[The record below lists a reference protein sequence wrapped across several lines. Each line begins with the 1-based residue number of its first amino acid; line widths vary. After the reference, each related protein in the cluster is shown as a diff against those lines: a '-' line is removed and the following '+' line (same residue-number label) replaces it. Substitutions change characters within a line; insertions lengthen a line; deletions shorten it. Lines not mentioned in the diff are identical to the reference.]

1 VIETPVRRR
10 PVEKTPVAVRGFIAR
25 SLVSLSLAGFALI
38 APLGDTLAQAFPDHP
53 IALIVPWAPGG
64 TTDRHLRMLAEI
76 VGRDLGQPMVV
87 LNQPGASGTLGP
99 GNMALNAKPD
109 GYTLAQFPSGML
121 RLPHMQKTAW
131 HPIDDFTFIIGVS
144 GYTLGFTVRSDSP
157 YRMFN
162 DFIEAARREPGRINY
177 GSPGIGTT
185 SQVLVESIARNAK
198 VELNHV
204 PFKGSAD
211 LMLALLGGHVMA
223 QCDATIWDKYVASGE
238 VRLLATFGDSRS
250 KRWPAVP
257 TAKELGYDVISNSP
271 YGIVGPKGM
280 DPAVLKKLHDAFRK
294 AMADPRHVELLEEL
308 NQELWYLNS
317 EDYAA
322 WARATFVREGM
333 LIEQL
338 GLAAK

>member
-1 VIETPVRRR
+1 MPISDFSVKETPIAFRRI
-10 PVEKTPVAVRGFIAR
+10 VALASLLLVGFT
-25 SLVSLSLAGFALI
+25 LFAPW
-38 APLGDTLAQAFPDHP
+38 ADTLAQSFPDHP

-64 TTDRHLRMLAEI
+64 TTDRHLRLLADI
-76 VGRDLGQPMVV
+76 VGRELGQPVIV
-87 LNQPGASGTLGP
+87 QNQPGASGTLGP

-157 YRMFN
+157 YRTFN
-162 DFIEAARREPGRINY
+162 DFIDAARREPGRINY

-185 SQVLVESIARNAK
+185 CQLLVEAIASSAK
-198 VELNHV
+198 ISLNHV

-211 LMLALLGGHVMA
+211 LMQALLGGHVMA
-223 QCDATIWDKYVASGE
+223 QCDATIWDKYVDSGD
-238 VRLLATFGDSRS
+238 VRLLVTFGDSRA
-250 KRWPAVP
+250 KRWPTVP
-257 TAKELGYDVISNSP
+257 TAKELGYDVASSSP
-271 YGIVGPKGM
+271 YGIVGPKRM
-280 DPAVLKKLHDAFRK
+280 DPAVAKKLHDAFRK
-294 AMADPRHVELLEEL
+294 AMADPRHVELLEQL
-308 NQELWYLNS
+308 NQELWYRGS

-322 WARATFVREGM
+322 WARETFVREGI

-338 GLAAK
+338 GVTAK